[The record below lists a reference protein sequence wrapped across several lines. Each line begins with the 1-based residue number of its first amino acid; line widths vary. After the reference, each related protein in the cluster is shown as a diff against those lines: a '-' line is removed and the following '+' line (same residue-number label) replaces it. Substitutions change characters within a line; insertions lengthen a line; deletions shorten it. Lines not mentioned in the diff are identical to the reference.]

1 MRILVQVTLDKAI
14 AVHCTAVYYYRVV
27 SLPMP
32 IEGLHTKGTGT
43 APAWIPQD
51 SSTDPLSSFNALLRL
66 TLCIILR
73 LLLCLICCKTLNS
86 LRQYSSN
93 DPFREGVNN

>member
-14 AVHCTAVYYYRVV
+14 AVQCTAVYYYIV
-27 SLPMP
+27 
-32 IEGLHTKGTGT
+32 EGLHTKGTGT

>member
-1 MRILVQVTLDKAI
+1 MMRILVQVTLDKAI
-14 AVHCTAVYYYRVV
+14 AVHSTAVYYYRVV

-66 TLCIILR
+66 TLPLTICCILCLILR
-73 LLLCLICCKTLNS
+73 LILCKTLRLTLPMIH
-86 LRQYSSN
+86 LRKA
-93 DPFREGVNN
+93 